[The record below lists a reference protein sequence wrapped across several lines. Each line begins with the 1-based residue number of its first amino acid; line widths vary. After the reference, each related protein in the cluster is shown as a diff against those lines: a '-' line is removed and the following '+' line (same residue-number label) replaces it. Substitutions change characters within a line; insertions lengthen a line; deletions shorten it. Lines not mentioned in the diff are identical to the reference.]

1 MLISSKSNRSKRLL
15 NYLNHK
21 YMLIVANED
30 EQFEL
35 FERFCE
41 TNFNNDTIFAL
52 RVIQQNASSLIVSE
66 IVEHLWTQYK
76 ALNCVYSTETND
88 YLLKKLFVFNDL
100 GRKQSSVSAAAQR
113 KASSV
118 TTAKESHRDRDRDR
132 SLLIEKL

>member
-1 MLISSKSNRSKRLL
+1 
-15 NYLNHK
+15 
-21 YMLIVANED
+21 MLIVANED

-52 RVIQQNASSLIVSE
+52 RVIEQNASSLIVSE